1 MQAFLAACIVTLSRP
16 LVWLLVLAG
25 VAGYGAYA
33 FLNIP
38 VEVLPHFDFPAVSI
52 VTHRAGT
59 PAASMESLI
68 ARPLEAELL
77 GLPGAASVRSTIADG
92 EVETDLRFDSGT
104 RAAADLQAV
113 NGAIDRARTQLPAG
127 TAPFAQVMG
136 AAIDEIADYALAIPS
151 GVAPGEAMRAVQ
163 AAIVPALRGVP
174 GVRRVEAFGI
184 GPQALWVQPDLAS
197 MARYQVPVQ
206 ALIAAI
212 RHNVIR
218 APGGGIRLGHRHA
231 LIEISNLPD
240 TAAALGRIPVAG
252 PHGPIPLDALARI
265 VRQAEPQ
272 HTAELLDGRPTI
284 GLVVFK
290 QQTASTVPVTRAV
303 HAMLAQTAGQLP
315 AGTRW
320 VPIYDQGHLVR
331 AVGGDMATNLVIG
344 GALAVAVMLWILGLG
359 SGAWLLA
366 VSIPLSL
373 LVAVAGLYA
382 LDRSLN
388 LLTLGAL
395 IVALGLVADDAII
408 VLESIA
414 QCWEQGDALWPGIR
428 RGLRDIAAPDI
439 VGTLTTIA
447 VFAPLLFVGGLAG
460 LFMRPFAIAMILA
473 LAASLVVSLSVVPL
487 GLAMRGAPSRL
498 QPLRSSVFVLRHLRR
513 GNRRLFGV
521 VLRFPRWSILA
532 CALLLLV
539 SAAAMSL
546 VSVDFLPLPNEG
558 VLLESFTLPPGTS
571 LLDTEAAVQSIS
583 GRIMRDPDVA
593 HVLVRI
599 GSAGD
604 TGYTEPPYA
613 GEIQIRLQRGVNPDS
628 LDRIAA
634 KLSRL
639 SATAAVQ
646 ASIDTP
652 TVERV
657 GESLSGLPQPF
668 VIRLFGANLKRMRA
682 IAEQMVKRL
691 DRVSGLS
698 DVFDNDGYPET
709 QIVLRP
715 RASSLLA
722 AGLNPATF
730 AAGTEAMMAGETVAT
745 IPRGAL
751 PMPVYLRLPNPAS
764 LSLQAVEQ
772 LPIGA
777 NGQTA
782 LGQVAS
788 VQLAT
793 TPNQF
798 HHIDGAR
805 ALEILATPTTAPGS
819 AIAAAKHA
827 LAAIALP
834 PGYRVSFGGLYLS
847 LEHAAL
853 ALALATLVAV
863 LLMVALLVLRF
874 EGRLIPGLLLMQ
886 IPFAFTGG
894 AFALAASGLGLN
906 GIGMLGFLTLVGVSL
921 NHGIVLFDRAR
932 RNQANGMDAAS
943 AMQDA
948 LDARFRP
955 ILLTTLTA
963 VLGMLPTAL
972 GWSVGAAPE
981 QGLAVVIAA
990 GVVWS
995 AMLSTNLLPALWVSR
1010 KQRKAAR
1017 TMADKHSKAAAC
1029 GRSDQI

>member
-1 MQAFLAACIVTLSRP
+1 MQAFVAACVRTFSRP
-16 LVWLLVLAG
+16 VLWLLLFGG
-25 VAGYGAYA
+25 VGAYGAYA
-33 FLNIP
+33 FLNMP
-38 VEVLPHFDFPAVSI
+38 VEVLPSFDFPAVSV
-52 VTHRAGT
+52 VTKRPGT
-59 PAASMESLI
+59 PAVNMESLV

-77 GLPGAASVRSTIADG
+77 GLPSVASVRSTIADG
-92 EVETDLRFDSGT
+92 EVETDVRFDAGT
-104 RAAADLQAV
+104 HPSADLQAV
-113 NGAIDRARTQLPAG
+113 NGAIDRARARLPAG
-127 TAPFAQVMG
+127 VAPFAQVMG
-136 AAIDEIADYALAIPS
+136 AAINEVADYTLAIPAD
-151 GVAPGEAMRAVQ
+151 VAPGAAMRAVQ
-163 AAIVPALRGVP
+163 ANVVPALRGVP

-197 MARYQVPVQ
+197 MARYHVPVQ

-212 RHNVIR
+212 RHDVIR
-218 APGGGIRLGHRHA
+218 APGGSVRLGHRHA
-231 LIEISNLPD
+231 LIEVSSLPD
-240 TAAALGRIPVAG
+240 TAASLGRIPVAG

-284 GLVVFK
+284 GLVVIK
-290 QQTASTVPVTRAV
+290 QQSASTVPVTRAV
-303 HAMLAQTAGQLP
+303 RTTLAQTAGQLP
-315 AGTRW
+315 AGTHW

-331 AVGGDMATNLVIG
+331 AVGSDMGTNLAIG
-344 GALAVAVMLWILGLG
+344 GVLAVAVMLWILGLR

-382 LDRSLN
+382 LGETLN

-395 IVALGLVADDAII
+395 IVALGLVADDSII

-414 QCWEQGDALWPGIR
+414 QCWERGDALWPGIR
-428 RGLRDIAAPDI
+428 RGLREIAAPDI

-447 VFAPLLFVGGLAG
+447 AFAPLLFVGGLPG
-460 LFMRPFAIAMILA
+460 LFMRPFATAMILA
-473 LAASLVVSLSVVPL
+473 LGSSLVVSLTVVPL
-487 GLAMRGAPSRL
+487 GLALRGAPSHL
-498 QPLRSSVFVLRHLRR
+498 HPPRSSVFVLRHLRR
-513 GNRRLFGV
+513 ANHRLFGLM
-521 VLRFPRWSILA
+521 LRFPRWSALA
-532 CALLLLV
+532 CVLLLLA

-571 LLDTEAAVQSIS
+571 LLDTQAAVQSITR
-583 GRIMRDPDVA
+583 RIMRDPDVA
-593 HVLVRI
+593 HVLARI

-613 GEIQIRLQRGVNPDS
+613 GEIQIRLKPGVNPNS
-628 LDRIAA
+628 LDRIAS
-634 KLSRL
+634 KLTRL
-639 SATAAVQ
+639 SATTAVQ

-668 VIRLFGANLKRMRA
+668 VIRLFGTNLQRMRT
-682 IAEQMVKRL
+682 IAEAFVRRL
-691 DRVSGLS
+691 QHVSGLS

-722 AGLNPATF
+722 AGLNPTTF
-730 AAGTEAMMAGETVAT
+730 AAGTEALLGGKTVAR
-745 IPRGAL
+745 IPRGDL
-751 PMPVYLRLPNPAS
+751 PMPVYLRLPNPQS

-772 LPIGA
+772 LPVGA

-782 LGQVAS
+782 LGQIAAA
-788 VQLAT
+788 QIET

-798 HHIDGAR
+798 HHVDGAR
-805 ALEILATPTTAPGS
+805 ALEILATPTVAPGS

-827 LAAIALP
+827 LAAVKLP
-834 PGYRVSFGGLYLS
+834 PGYRISFGGLYLS
-847 LEHAAL
+847 LEKAAL
-853 ALALATLVAV
+853 ALALATVAA
-863 LLMVALLVLRF
+863 LMLMVALLVLRF
-874 EGRLIPGLLLMQ
+874 EGRLAPGLLLMQ
-886 IPFAFTGG
+886 VPLAFTGG

-932 RNQANGMDAAS
+932 RNQAAGMDAGP
-943 AMQDA
+943 AMHDA
-948 LDARFRP
+948 VDVRFRP

-981 QGLAVVIAA
+981 QGLAVVIAG
-990 GVVWS
+990 GVAWS
-995 AMLSTNLLPALWVSR
+995 AVLSTNLLPALWIAAKKRGGPGNVAG
-1010 KQRKAAR
+1010 KQAEPAE
-1017 TMADKHSKAAAC
+1017 T
-1029 GRSDQI
+1029 GRSERI